1 MRVAVVGLGG
11 VGGYLAAALSKSSHE
26 IVGFARGEN
35 LVKIRQNGIKII
47 EDDKEWCAEI
57 EATTIDKVH
66 GYFDIVLFC
75 VKSYDLEESCK
86 AISLHVDN
94 DSVLLSFSNGVSNAD
109 LLRGIADLKVLEGC
123 VYILSHI
130 QEGGVIRKKGDVF
143 SAVFGGD
150 DGAAKKVASL
160 FEEASLR
167 YKIPSDIKTAVWKK
181 YIFISAFA
189 ALTSYYDESIGSIY
203 KNHYDEAKELL
214 EEIADV
220 ASAKGVNIQDEV
232 QKSLYTASKV
242 PYDSTTSMQL
252 DFKNLKKSEL
262 EILCGYI
269 VKEALKKGINTPIM
283 HKMYEELSKREVS
296 RY

>member
-1 MRVAVVGLGG
+1 M
-11 VGGYLAAALSKSSHE
+11 
-26 IVGFARGEN
+26 
-35 LVKIRQNGIKII
+35 
-47 EDDKEWCAEI
+47 
-57 EATTIDKVH
+57 
-66 GYFDIVLFC
+66 
-75 VKSYDLEESCK
+75 
-86 AISLHVDN
+86 
-94 DSVLLSFSNGVSNAD
+94 
-109 LLRGIADLKVLEGC
+109 
-123 VYILSHI
+123 
-130 QEGGVIRKKGDVF
+130 
-143 SAVFGGD
+143 
-150 DGAAKKVASL
+150 
-160 FEEASLR
+160 
-167 YKIPSDIKTAVWKK
+167 
-181 YIFISAFA
+181 
-189 ALTSYYDESIGSIY
+189 
-203 KNHYDEAKELL
+203 L